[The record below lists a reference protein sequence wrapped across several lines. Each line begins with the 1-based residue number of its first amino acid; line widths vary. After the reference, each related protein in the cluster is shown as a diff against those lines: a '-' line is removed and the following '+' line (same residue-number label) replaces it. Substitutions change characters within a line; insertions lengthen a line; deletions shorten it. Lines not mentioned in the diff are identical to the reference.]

1 MKWTAFFLR
10 MRKVKWMTYRTA
22 RILIGIIVGTAVF
35 GGLLYAFRFGFKV
48 THIEFVGE
56 GMHVQFNERMMTG
69 NIIFFPSEKIRTM
82 LLLEYPQFQDVVI
95 KKKFPHT
102 IQITPILRVPF
113 ALLVSS
119 KATYEIDKEGYVMSV
134 GVTDPNLPEL
144 RFDVPFIRVGSVIE
158 DKNIQSS
165 LLFLEK
171 TKPLLFIY
179 AIESSDD
186 GSSLRAF
193 GDKTEILFTQSQNI
207 ETLSATLQTIITGVR
222 IKGTMPKIIDVRFS
236 KPVIQW

>member
-1 MKWTAFFLR
+1 
-10 MRKVKWMTYRTA
+10 MRANKLLTYRTL
-22 RILIGIIVGTAVF
+22 RILLGIIIGTAIF
-35 GGLLYAFRFGFKV
+35 GGLLYAFRFGCEV
-48 THIEFVGE
+48 RNIEFIGE
-56 GMHVQFNERMMTG
+56 GMSVQFNERLITG
-69 NIIFFPSEKIRTM
+69 NIIFFPSEKTRRM
-82 LLLEYPQFQDVVI
+82 LLLEYPQFQDIVI

-102 IQITPILRVPF
+102 IQIIPLLRTPF
-113 ALLVSS
+113 ALLIGS
-119 KATYEIDKEGYVMSV
+119 KATYEVDKDGYVMNV

-158 DKNIQSS
+158 DKNVKSS
-165 LLFLEK
+165 LSFLQK
-171 TKPLLFIY
+171 SKPLLFIY
-179 AIESSDD
+179 AIEPSDD

-207 ETLSATLQTIITGVR
+207 ETLLATLQTIITGVR